1 MLTFRELTLA
11 DKPVVDRLTALEN
24 DRLCEHC
31 FADIF
36 IWRGH
41 YNTQIAFWKDYCL
54 LRMQSRMDG
63 SYAWLAPI
71 GQGDLAEA
79 VALLEQDAQSLG
91 VPFLM
96 CSISEGMKEKL
107 EKALPNRYVYET
119 SEDAWDYIYLAEKL
133 KTLSGS
139 KLQTKRNLA
148 NRFQNAYEGRWSFE
162 AITEQNKAEAY
173 AFHLEWGQKNDH
185 MCTADFHGETC
196 AVRIAIDHF
205 AQLQMQG
212 GILRLDGKIIAFT
225 LGCQSGPDTMV
236 VQIEKAD
243 GTIDG
248 AYQIINREFVKTFAP
263 QIVYVNREED
273 LGLPGLR
280 QAKRGYK
287 PVMMGVKYTASRKPI
302 PTEEIKEL
310 F

>member
-1 MLTFRELTLA
+1 MLTFREMTLA
-11 DKPVVDRLTALEN
+11 DKPTVDRLTALDN
-24 DRLCEHC
+24 DHLCEHC

-41 YNTQIAFWKDYCL
+41 YNTQIAFWQDFCL
-54 LRMQSRMDG
+54 LRMQNRNDG

-71 GQGDLAEA
+71 GQGDLTEA
-79 VALLEQDAQSLG
+79 VALLEQDAQNLG

-96 CSISEGMKEKL
+96 CSISEPVKEKL
-107 EKALPNRYVYET
+107 EKALPGKYTYET

-148 NRFQNAYEGRWSFE
+148 NRFQNAHEGHWSYEPM
-162 AITEQNKAEAY
+162 TEQNKAEAY
-173 AFHLEWGQKNDH
+173 AFHLEWGEKNPQ

-196 AVRIAIDHF
+196 AVRIALENF
-205 AQLQMQG
+205 SELGMQG
-212 GILRLDGKIIAFT
+212 GILRLDGKVIAFT
-225 LGCQSGPDTMV
+225 LGCPSGPDTMV

-243 GTIDG
+243 GEIDG
-248 AYQIINREFVKTFAP
+248 AYQMINREFVRTFAEN
-263 QIVYVNREED
+263 IVYVNREED
-273 LGLPGLR
+273 LGIPGLR

-287 PVMMGVKYTASRKPI
+287 PVMMGVKYTASQKPI
-302 PTEEIKEL
+302 PEEEIKEL

>member
-1 MLTFRELTLA
+1 M
-11 DKPVVDRLTALEN
+11 
-24 DRLCEHC
+24 
-31 FADIF
+31 
-36 IWRGH
+36 
-41 YNTQIAFWKDYCL
+41 
-54 LRMQSRMDG
+54 
-63 SYAWLAPI
+63 
-71 GQGDLAEA
+71 
-79 VALLEQDAQSLG
+79 
-91 VPFLM
+91 
-96 CSISEGMKEKL
+96 
-107 EKALPNRYVYET
+107 
-119 SEDAWDYIYLAEKL
+119 
-133 KTLSGS
+133 
-139 KLQTKRNLA
+139 
-148 NRFQNAYEGRWSFE
+148 
-162 AITEQNKAEAY
+162 
-173 AFHLEWGQKNDH
+173 
-185 MCTADFHGETC
+185 
-196 AVRIAIDHF
+196 RIAIDHF

-212 GILRLDGKIIAFT
+212 GILRLDGRIIAFT

-248 AYQIINREFVKTFAP
+248 AYQMINREFVKTFAP